1 MQQTAT
7 WNFAPADRN
16 RLADLMKSF
25 GCADVVAPVNAAEF
39 GRRACELIC
48 RKKAESVTPAA
59 AAGKYRLRALQCF
72 ETAAQSPDPYAKDVL
87 TKLAREFMQAAR
99 NTEHGE
105 SFETGKPPLAHLYSS
120 AAAPQW

>member
-7 WNFAPADRN
+7 WNFAPADK

-25 GCADVVAPVNAAEF
+25 GCVDVVAPVDAAEF

-59 AAGKYRLRALQCF
+59 AAAGKYRLRALLCF
-72 ETAAQSPDPYAKDVL
+72 ETAAQSRDPYANDVL
-87 TKLAREFMQAAR
+87 TKLAREFMQDAHK
-99 NTEHGE
+99 TEHGE
-105 SFETGKPPLAHLYSS
+105 SFEKGKPPLAHLY
-120 AAAPQW
+120 